1 MQYRRLVA
9 ACAAACVL
17 GPLAAG
23 ADQSR
28 PFAFGASV
36 GPAAA
41 SRIDATVTRTV
52 DGKPVM
58 LPAAAVPALAPGDKV
73 SVRFVDYTRPPA
85 KVNYHVNVAFITE
98 TPPVGWLYARSGAND
113 RLFSNPRKRRVAM
126 PGAAPTH
133 FVYGS
138 GDYRGIPVFFIVPED
153 GKTRGMDGVRDY
165 VQAHPTD
172 FKDMSVS
179 SNDAVERYSWFS
191 DFLSSLAQGAIDPIS
206 DQQRVV
212 GIATALGASPDSVS
226 ACYTSG
232 ATSAE
237 VANCVQNSLLSVQY
251 QTNIEAPT
259 QAQFFGGV
267 ASAATPVALALYLQP
282 LLAIWKIFSQ
292 DGHKEYEYLPTALQ
306 LTRPVMPGATP
317 QQLLTG
323 LKVPTVRPPA
333 AYSSV
338 LFFTIGDPDALSS
351 PPSVVSDDKGTGTC
365 AAASRV
371 ELPVHLDQTSQYVND
386 TSATLTAGNG
396 TTIHVPIDPRSAA
409 APTIDRSL
417 LHGGQGYDVKLN
429 GRFGFGALAR
439 SQQTV
444 ARIAVPG
451 AASWKVETVAY
462 HPALAGGT
470 LDAVASSE
478 AAPCL
483 SGAEL
488 QMAGNTPIPLTIDR
502 LDGRRVEL
510 KGSLGA
516 IPAGTAHIHF
526 FQADAAQHRR
536 IADDATLAVAP
547 APAQVDAKQGQIAYI
562 GDREIFLTGGGF
574 DGVNG
579 MRIGPN
585 VYKKT
590 PSSHAD
596 AACFIGPPIGGQ
608 DAREGSVVTAELVPS
623 AGGNGEAFAL
633 RLGGERPE
641 LDTVAMTPAAPIH
654 HASDALTIGLG
665 AQSLPRRFQVR
676 IRQAPQA
683 ATPCDALS
691 DDATAVAVPPAD
703 VHRDSTSN
711 ADVSLKPGDLLHD
724 NAFGRLQIQIVDT
737 VTKRASDWSD
747 LAGQFTQ

>member
-1 MQYRRLVA
+1 MRFRRLISAFVIA
-9 ACAAACVL
+9 GLV

-23 ADQSR
+23 ADQAQ

-41 SRIDATVTRTV
+41 SRIEATVTRTV
-52 DGKPVM
+52 DGKPVT
-58 LPAAAVPALAPGDKV
+58 LPAAAVPALAPGDKI

-98 TPPVGWLYARSGAND
+98 TPPVGWLYAKSGTND
-113 RLFSNPRKRRVAM
+113 RLFSNPHGRRIAT
-126 PGAAPTH
+126 PATSPTH

-138 GDYRGIPVFFIVPED
+138 GDNRGIPVFFIVPED
-153 GKTRGMDGVRDY
+153 SKTRGMDGVRDY

-206 DQQRVV
+206 DQERVE

-226 ACYTSG
+226 ACYTAG
-232 ATSAE
+232 ATSGE

-267 ASAATPVALALYLQP
+267 ASAGTPVQLALYLQP

-292 DGHKEYEYLPTALQ
+292 DGHKEYEYLPTSLR
-306 LTRPVMPGATP
+306 LTKPVMPGATP
-317 QQLLTG
+317 QQLLMG
-323 LKVPTVRPPA
+323 LKVPTLRPPA

-338 LFFTIGDPDALSS
+338 LFFTIGDPDALAN
-351 PPSVVSDDKGTGTC
+351 PPAVVSDDKGTGMC
-365 AAASRV
+365 ATSSRV
-371 ELPVHLDQTSQYVND
+371 ELPVHLSKTSQYVND
-386 TSATLTAGNG
+386 TSATLSAGNAA
-396 TTIHVPIDPRSAA
+396 IHVPIDPRTAA
-409 APTIDRSL
+409 APAIERSL
-417 LHGGQGYDVKLN
+417 LRGGQAYDVKLG
-429 GRFGFGALAR
+429 GRFGFAPLAR
-439 SQQTV
+439 SQETV
-444 ARIAVPG
+444 AHIAVPG
-451 AASWKVETVAY
+451 SASWKIETVAY

-470 LDAVASSE
+470 LDAIASSE

-502 LDGRRVEL
+502 LDDRRIEL
-510 KGSLGA
+510 KGSLAA

-536 IADDATLAVAP
+536 IADDTTFAVAP
-547 APAQVDAKQGQIAYI
+547 APAEVDAKQGQTAYI
-562 GDREIFLTGGGF
+562 GDREIFLTGSGF
-574 DGVNG
+574 DGISA

-590 PSSHAD
+590 PTSQAD
-596 AACFIGPPIGGQ
+596 AACFIGPSIGGQ
-608 DAREGSVVTAELVPS
+608 DVREGSVVTAELVPS

-633 RLGGERPE
+633 GLGGERPE
-641 LDTVAMTPAAPIH
+641 LATVGTTPAAPLH
-654 HASDALTIGLG
+654 HASDALTINLG
-665 AQSLPRRFQVR
+665 AQILPRRFQVR
-676 IRQAPQA
+676 IRQEPQTT
-683 ATPCDALS
+683 TPCDALR
-691 DDATAVAVPPAD
+691 DDATAIAVPPAD
-703 VHRDSTSN
+703 VHRGSGSSANITF
-711 ADVSLKPGDLLHD
+711 AAGDLLHD
-724 NAFGRLQIQIVDT
+724 DAFGTLQIQIVDT

-747 LAGQFTQ
+747 LGGQFTQ